1 MKKKTKQKKQKQ
13 KKKWK
18 KEKKERLY
26 SNENGHFQNFIGH

>member
-1 MKKKTKQKKQKQ
+1 MKKKQNKTNKK